1 MMPKLSPKSGHK
13 IHFKK
18 QLKGMDLPEHVRML
32 QVPFWFYRHLDH
44 QTLQCY
50 ITASNRRVEEMDLH
64 YYLSKFTGIVTFWCV
79 SHKSYW
85 THVPFIVSRYFM
97 QKYKCMELL
106 FRKKLKTQ
114 RQHHIQMIITLPA
127 ALPASF
133 ILLTHIFTCMH
144 TQTASQNIHKNF
156 LSQ

>member
-97 QKYKCMELL
+97 QKYKCMELS
-106 FRKKLKTQ
+106 FRKKFKTQ
-114 RQHHIQMIITLPA
+114 R
-127 ALPASF
+127 
-133 ILLTHIFTCMH
+133 
-144 TQTASQNIHKNF
+144 
-156 LSQ
+156 